1 MMKRCNR
8 VIITFIFTILG
19 INGFAQSAECCEP
32 CDTAVIY
39 GNWLQQLRQCQFHIN
54 DPRIQ
59 YPRFVDFCRKVYNWG
74 DRTFNRYD
82 SDYVVG
88 TGHNWK
94 LYANSQNWHQTYAFI
109 FHKQPVVMHS
119 KVNSDLGIN
128 LNFMAVSIGYTWN
141 VNRLITGKKDQRST
155 FNFAFSC
162 ALFAAEI
169 TSWDT
174 TGDTKLTKFGHY
186 RTEDGAKPNIPI
198 DNLNHKAFNLNAY
211 YFFNH
216 KKYSQ
221 GAAYS
226 YSKYQL
232 KSAGSWIL
240 GINYSNHKI
249 SMDFKHLPP
258 SMVNDIPEFPDNYNL
273 NYKDYAIMGG
283 YGYNYVMPHN
293 WLYNVTILPSIGYK
307 KTIMTNTDTG
317 HNSDANSNISLNY
330 SGKMSLTYN
339 HRSLFVSA
347 LVNFEGGFYFDDNY
361 MFFNNKGSAS
371 AIVGV
376 RF

>member
-1 MMKRCNR
+1 
-8 VIITFIFTILG
+8 
-19 INGFAQSAECCEP
+19 
-32 CDTAVIY
+32 
-39 GNWLQQLRQCQFHIN
+39 
-54 DPRIQ
+54 
-59 YPRFVDFCRKVYNWG
+59 
-74 DRTFNRYD
+74 
-82 SDYVVG
+82 
-88 TGHNWK
+88 
-94 LYANSQNWHQTYAFI
+94 
-109 FHKQPVVMHS
+109 
-119 KVNSDLGIN
+119 
-128 LNFMAVSIGYTWN
+128 
-141 VNRLITGKKDQRST
+141 
-155 FNFAFSC
+155 
-162 ALFAAEI
+162 
-169 TSWDT
+169 
-174 TGDTKLTKFGHY
+174 
-186 RTEDGAKPNIPI
+186 
-198 DNLNHKAFNLNAY
+198 
-211 YFFNH
+211 
-216 KKYSQ
+216 
-221 GAAYS
+221 
-226 YSKYQL
+226 
-232 KSAGSWIL
+232 
-240 GINYSNHKI
+240 
-249 SMDFKHLPP
+249 MDFKHLPP

>member
-1 MMKRCNR
+1 
-8 VIITFIFTILG
+8 
-19 INGFAQSAECCEP
+19 
-32 CDTAVIY
+32 
-39 GNWLQQLRQCQFHIN
+39 
-54 DPRIQ
+54 
-59 YPRFVDFCRKVYNWG
+59 
-74 DRTFNRYD
+74 
-82 SDYVVG
+82 
-88 TGHNWK
+88 
-94 LYANSQNWHQTYAFI
+94 
-109 FHKQPVVMHS
+109 MHS

-221 GAAYS
+221 GAAYN